1 LFAPQGLQWLISMPK
16 RQANPKLEKQMKL
29 VDPIIAFQSEIQQ
42 IRRDLH
48 AHPELCYEEKRTS
61 EVVADKLSEW
71 GIPVIRGLGL
81 TGVVGI
87 IKHGSSKRAIGLRAD
102 MDALPM
108 QEVNTFAHASRHPG
122 KMHACGHDG
131 HTAMLLGAAKHL
143 AEHRNFDGTVY
154 LIFQPAEEGGA
165 GARRMIE
172 DGLFDQCPMNAIYG
186 MHNWPGAPVGT
197 MSVVE
202 GPMMASS
209 NEFYVTVKGKGAHA
223 AQPHKGID
231 PVMVAV
237 QIAQSWQTIIS
248 RQKSPLDTAVLSIT
262 QIHAGSATNVIPDEA
277 ELVGTVRTFTQPVLD
292 MIEQRMGEIARHTAA
307 AFGAEVDFKFR
318 RNYPP
323 LVNHPAETRF
333 AVEVMKSVVGA
344 DKVDDQVEPTMGAED
359 FAFFLQAK
367 PGCYVFIGNGEG
379 DHRDGG
385 HGLGPCVLH
394 NGSYDFNDHLLP
406 IGASFWVRLAEQ
418 SLPLA

>member
-1 LFAPQGLQWLISMPK
+1 
-16 RQANPKLEKQMKL
+16 MKL

-48 AHPELCYEEKRTS
+48 AHPELCYEEQRTS
-61 EVVADKLSEW
+61 DLIADKLTQW
-71 GIPVIRGLGL
+71 GIPVIRGLGV

-87 IKHGSSKRAIGLRAD
+87 IKNGTSERSIGLRAD

-108 QEVNTFAHASRHPG
+108 QEINTFDHASRHPG

-154 LIFQPAEEGGA
+154 LVFQPAEEGGA
-165 GARRMIE
+165 GAKRMIE
-172 DGLFDQCPMNAIYG
+172 DGLFDQCPMDAIYG
-186 MHNWPGAPVGT
+186 MHNWPGIPAGH

-209 NEFYVTVKGKGAHA
+209 NEFYLTIKGKGAHA
-223 AQPHKGID
+223 AQPHKGVD

-262 QIHAGSATNVIPDEA
+262 QIHAGSATNVIPDDA
-277 ELVGTVRTFTQPVLD
+277 KMVGTVRTFTWPVLD
-292 MIEQRMGEIARHTAA
+292 LIEQRMEEIARHTAA
-307 AFGAEVDFKFR
+307 AFGAEAEFRFR

-333 AVEVMKSVVGA
+333 AVEVMKEVLGA
-344 DKVDDQVEPTMGAED
+344 DRVDDQVEPTMGAED
-359 FAFFLQAK
+359 FAYFLQAK
-367 PGCYVFIGNGEG
+367 PGCYMFIGNGEG

-394 NGSYDFNDHLLP
+394 NGSYDFNDNLLP
-406 IGASFWVRLAEQ
+406 IGASFWVRMVEK
-418 SLPLA
+418 SLRLVN